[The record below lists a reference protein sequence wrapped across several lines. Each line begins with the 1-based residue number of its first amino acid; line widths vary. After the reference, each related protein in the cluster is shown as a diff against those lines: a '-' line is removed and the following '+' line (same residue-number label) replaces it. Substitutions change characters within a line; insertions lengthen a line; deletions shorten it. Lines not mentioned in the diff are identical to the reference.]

1 MTLAGESMQVQVAVK
16 IGEIGRSNRTNVR
29 VNENCFAFDQ
39 DNDDSEQLVAKT
51 EAIVGAALKE
61 YEPKTTRA
69 DPSVYL
75 KLGVKAPQREWVA
88 ISASNWLATFTL
100 TTRRGPNQVR

>member
-1 MTLAGESMQVQVAVK
+1 MSA
-16 IGEIGRSNRTNVR
+16 
-29 VNENCFAFDQ
+29 CFAFDQ
-39 DNDDSEQLVAKT
+39 DSDDFEQLVAKA

-61 YEPKTTRA
+61 YEPKTIRA

-88 ISASNWLATFTL
+88 ISVCNWLASLDTVHANYQ
-100 TTRRGPNQVR
+100 RRSKPGPLVVGLIVFVAKEQSGIRRATAS